1 MSVLAVCFVCDCRF
15 GDNRGEQSI
24 CENIHFQAMYSVC
37 YCRQLSIHVN
47 MHVFLRHCRS
57 GDDRGERHRCKR
69 ASETQLLQRVL
80 GDTDQQAHAARDHPL
95 REDGLRGQAA
105 AHVQAQDLAEG
116 QPAAAAHAPQLLQPA
131 GLLRRRAR
139 LRQDGADPVTPGATT
154 GEDTAAATLTAPVP
168 HDPPALIR
176 QRGQL

>member
-1 MSVLAVCFVCDCRF
+1 MYVNMFVTAMRFLCHCRF
-15 GDNRGEQSI
+15 
-24 CENIHFQAMYSVC
+24 
-37 YCRQLSIHVN
+37 
-47 MHVFLRHCRS
+47 
-57 GDDRGERHRCKR
+57 GDDRGERHRRKR
-69 ASETQLLQRVL
+69 ASAAELRQWVL
-80 GDTDQQAHAARDHPL
+80 GDTHQQAHASRDHPL
-95 REDGLRGQAA
+95 GEDGLRGQAA

-139 LRQDGADPVTPGATT
+139 LRQDGAHPVTPGAPT
-154 GEDTAAATLTAPVP
+154 GEDTAATTLTATVP